1 MVLLYL
7 INFPDLIT
15 NFEKVLNKI
24 TNEISDKIEKY
35 STKDFKIAIV
45 VISVSK
51 TLNIVGIYFSGYKF
65 SKTIRQIV
73 AIKSIIDVLN
83 LSTSSWS
90 KVLELFLLLSW
101 LYRFF
106 EKGEVAIIDNAV
118 IEKPVV
124 IDKKVATTSKALLFK
139 LKLIAK
145 KDIAKTEMKILSIIL
160 SVFIFYFTY

>member
-7 INFPDLIT
+7 INFADLIT

-73 AIKSIIDVLN
+73 AIKSVIDVLN
-83 LSTSSWS
+83 LSTSS
-90 KVLELFLLLSW
+90 
-101 LYRFF
+101 
-106 EKGEVAIIDNAV
+106 
-118 IEKPVV
+118 
-124 IDKKVATTSKALLFK
+124 
-139 LKLIAK
+139 
-145 KDIAKTEMKILSIIL
+145 
-160 SVFIFYFTY
+160 

>member
-1 MVLLYL
+1 
-7 INFPDLIT
+7 
-15 NFEKVLNKI
+15 
-24 TNEISDKIEKY
+24 
-35 STKDFKIAIV
+35 
-45 VISVSK
+45 
-51 TLNIVGIYFSGYKF
+51 
-65 SKTIRQIV
+65 
-73 AIKSIIDVLN
+73 
-83 LSTSSWS
+83 
-90 KVLELFLLLSW
+90 LFLLLSW

-106 EKGEVAIIDNAV
+106 EKGEVAIIDSAV